1 MAYLFIKSTTHSDGQ
16 GNLIGSTELGVN
28 YDPKTLEVIESVVKV
43 NGKYP
48 KPIVSGTTTKLS
60 ADISSK
66 ISADSSEQTIVT
78 PIGGIYLVED
88 KEYGLSLPYKLEIKW
103 Q

>member
-1 MAYLFIKSTTHSDGQ
+1 MAYLFIKSTIQSDGE
-16 GNLIGSTELGVN
+16 GKLIGSTELGVN

-48 KPIVSGTTTKLS
+48 RPILGGTTTKLS
-60 ADISSK
+60 ADISTK
-66 ISADSSEQTIVT
+66 VSADNSEQTIIT